1 MEPARCRKHL
11 PTLQR
16 PTVPGLPRPY
26 NTTSSARLPEQ
37 EVFLTPE
44 YLAIVMEFAQ
54 GGNVSLLA
62 RLAAGGWAAVARAAE
77 AAGSRGCS

>member
-1 MEPARCRKHL
+1 MHGAALAGAGPRSPNAEACGRCNGGGELLSLRVSPL
-11 PTLQR
+11 SS
-16 PTVPGLPRPY
+16 VPHAY
-26 NTTSSARLPEQ
+26 QFHTKQ

-62 RLAAGGWAAVARAAE
+62 QLAA
-77 AAGSRGCS
+77 